1 MDNPNSQPIP
11 IIPKQQPARSTPPS
25 DPATP
30 PAPTPA
36 QPNPAAKTSKTDQ
49 DIQDIVISDV
59 TKSMLSYVT
68 KRFKLLIPVAIVAV
82 VLWYIL
88 LLMFV
93 IPFIMSPDN
102 APPSGSRDNRPGL
115 IVFLLIIPYLVSNA
129 YYLWLKRK
137 FELVFLEE
145 FAKSNNYSFDATGSV
160 DETYGSI
167 FRAGS
172 SSQKVSDIITGE
184 YQGAALRMFICE
196 TTIGSGRSRHDYLN
210 TVLELDLKGKLPNLM
225 LVSHRSFVMGFNI
238 ASIAGLTNKISL
250 EGDFDKDFTLYS
262 QPNGQVDA
270 LEIFSPDIMEITQRI
285 SKGHTIEFVANRIYI
300 YSNGYIS
307 KGSDLSHVF
316 DVAKAL
322 IKKVQPIA
330 QRLIHDS
337 SITEPVQKSPAIVAS
352 DIPFTSSPHLKR
364 NVIVIVSIVAGA
376 LFIAMPVAIFL
387 IFFFISLFTH

>member
-11 IIPKQQPARSTPPS
+11 IIPKQQPAPSTPPS
-25 DPATP
+25 DPATL

-68 KRFKLLIPVAIVAV
+68 KRFKLLIPVVIVAV

-102 APPSGSRDNRPGL
+102 APPSGSRDNRPAL

-167 FRAGS
+167 FRADS

-196 TTIGSGRSRHDYLN
+196 TTIGTGRNSHTYLN

-262 QPNGQVDA
+262 QPNAQIHA
-270 LEIFSPDIMEITQRI
+270 LEVFTPDLMAILQDNSRE
-285 SKGHTIEFVANRIYI
+285 HDIEFAGNRIYI
-300 YSNGYIS
+300 YTARFITKTG
-307 KGSDLSHVF
+307 DLNNIF
-316 DVAKAL
+316 NIAKAL
-322 IKKVQPIA
+322 IKKVQPVSA
-330 QRLIHDS
+330 RLSRDATILSTSKKLSPGNS
-337 SITEPVQKSPAIVAS
+337 SIGRKLDLKMLLYFIIYSSIAICIAAA
-352 DIPFTSSPHLKR
+352 IGM
-364 NVIVIVSIVAGA
+364 IAVIVS
-376 LFIAMPVAIFL
+376 
-387 IFFFISLFTH
+387 SK